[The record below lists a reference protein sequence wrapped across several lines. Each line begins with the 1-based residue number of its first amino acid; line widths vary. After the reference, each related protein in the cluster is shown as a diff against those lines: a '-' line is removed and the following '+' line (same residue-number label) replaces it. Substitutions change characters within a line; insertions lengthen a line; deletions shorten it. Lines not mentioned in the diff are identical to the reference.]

1 MNYRAGI
8 AVGLSTAGFAV
19 ALGLRDV
26 IDPWLSTA
34 ISGLVGIA
42 LSTWALGSRLRG
54 LFAITWRGFA
64 TAAAI
69 GVGMVAA
76 THAAYRVTESVSP
89 TVTDHVRV
97 LYATIAVGHAR
108 LPLVGLTLVVV
119 VAEEMVWRAA
129 ALELFPRRQARFASA
144 TVMLYALPQA
154 LAGAWLLVAAALA
167 VGSLF
172 IAQRIITGRLTDSIV
187 THAVWSIAIFVVVPL
202 GA

>member
-1 MNYRAGI
+1 MNYRAVI
-8 AVGLSTAGFAV
+8 AVAVSTAGFAV
-19 ALGLRDV
+19 SLGLRDQ

-34 ISGLVGIA
+34 ASGLVGIG
-42 LSTWALGSRLRG
+42 LSMWALDARLRG
-54 LFAITWRGFA
+54 LFASSWRGLA

-69 GVGMVAA
+69 GLALVVA

-89 TVTDHVRV
+89 AVTEHVRA
-97 LYATIAVGHAR
+97 LYATIAVGHGR

-119 VAEEMVWRAA
+119 VAEELIWRGA
-129 ALELFPRRQARFASA
+129 ALEMFPARRTWFAVA
-144 TVMLYALPQA
+144 TVGLYALPQA
-154 LAGAWLLVAAALA
+154 LAGAWLLVAAALG

-172 IAQRIITGRLTDSIV
+172 LVQRVVTGRLTDSIV

>member
-1 MNYRAGI
+1 MNYRAVV
-8 AVGLSTAGFAV
+8 AVGVSTAGFAI
-19 ALGLRDV
+19 ALALREV

-34 ISGLVGIA
+34 ASALVGIL
-42 LSTWALGSRLRG
+42 LSAWALGPRLRS
-54 LFAITWRGFA
+54 LLAITGRGLA
-64 TAAAI
+64 VAAAI
-69 GVGMVAA
+69 GIGLVVA
-76 THAAYRVTESVSP
+76 THAAYRVTDSVWP

-119 VAEEMVWRAA
+119 IAEELIWRGA
-129 ALELFPRRQARFASA
+129 ALELFPAKRARFAVA

-154 LAGAWLLVAAALA
+154 LAAAWLLVAAALG

-172 IAQRIITGRLTDSIV
+172 LVQRMITGRLTDSIV